1 MNLYISPSDITTVTI
16 DQMLFSQNS
25 DFDYSVSL
33 LPALQQNAQVDIQP
47 YQPRYIETDT
57 GGTVHSTHMMYSASY
72 ANVLSAQ
79 QDGDV
84 SVTDGINTYDIRS
97 IKDYTSHMESEMEER
112 R

>member
-16 DQMLFSQNS
+16 NIEVFSQDS

-72 ANVLSAQ
+72 ALVRLAQ
-79 QDGDV
+79 LDGDV
-84 SVTDGINTYDIRS
+84 
-97 IKDYTSHMESEMEER
+97 
-112 R
+112 